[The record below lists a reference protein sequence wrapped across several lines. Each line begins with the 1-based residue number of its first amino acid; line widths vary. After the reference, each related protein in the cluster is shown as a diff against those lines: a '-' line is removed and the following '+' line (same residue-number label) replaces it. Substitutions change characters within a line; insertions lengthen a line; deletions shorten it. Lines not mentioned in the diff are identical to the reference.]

1 MTGLYSTVGFG
12 FPFLNEIAPFVA
24 RIAVGAMFFLSGYYK
39 LFSAESAEKMR
50 KTMVEA
56 GIAAPRDTA
65 KLVSVCE
72 FVFCALLIVG
82 LFASVAAAVLLVI
95 SLVALVTVTS
105 KKVEGTSFGYRLS
118 SYLDLPETLL
128 MVILFW
134 LICVGPGLWSLDWA
148 WFVPGGPSGV

>member
-1 MTGLYSTVGFG
+1 MNLYSTVGFG

-24 RIAVGAMFFLSGYYK
+24 RIAVGGMFFLSGFYK
-39 LFSAESAEKMR
+39 LFTAASADKMQ

-56 GIAAPRDTA
+56 GIAAPRQTA

-72 FVFCALLIVG
+72 FLFGALLILG
-82 LFASVAAAVLLVI
+82 LFTSLAAAVLLAI
-95 SLVALVTVTS
+95 SLVALITVAS
-105 KKVEGTSFGYRLS
+105 KSVEGTSFGYRLS

-128 MVILFW
+128 MIILFW

-148 WFVPGGPSGV
+148 LFVPR